1 MKKTNKYV
9 IREGWVSI
17 IFNCLLFVIKY
28 WAGIVS
34 GSVALIAD
42 AWHTMTDTI
51 SSVIVLISGKVM
63 NKPPDKEHPY
73 GHGRAEH
80 IANLI
85 IGVLLAIVA
94 FDFLVSAYTK
104 FKSGEPSHFGI
115 IAIIVTG
122 ISIISKEAMARY
134 AFWTYKKSKLDILK
148 SDGLHH
154 RSDALSSIIIM
165 AGIFL
170 NKYAYWIDSLLATLV
185 AILIAYASYEILNK
199 EIDYS
204 LGEKIDSELKKKIK
218 ASVTKLLGHSVYIH
232 HFHLH
237 QYGYYQELN
246 CHIKLPGERTLNE
259 VHNTCTK
266 IEQMLSL
273 KFNIVATIHPEPIND
288 TDKKS
293 DSIKK

>member
-1 MKKTNKYV
+1 MEKTNKYV

-17 IFNCLLFVIKY
+17 IVNCFLFVIKY

-94 FDFLVSAYTK
+94 FDFLISAYTK
-104 FKSGEPSHFGI
+104 FKSGEASHFGI

-134 AFWTYKKSKLDILK
+134 AFWTHKKSKLDVLR

-154 RSDALSSIIIM
+154 RSDALSSVIIM

-170 NKYAYWIDSLLATLV
+170 NKYAFWIDSLLAAIV
-185 AILIAYASYEILNK
+185 AILIAYTSYEIINK

-204 LGEKIDSELKKKIK
+204 LGEKIDSDLKKKIK
-218 ASVTKLLGHSVYIH
+218 LSVKNLLGNTVYIH

-246 CHIKLPGERTLNE
+246 CHIKLPGDLTLNE
-259 VHNTCTK
+259 VHIICTK
-266 IEQMLSL
+266 IEQMLSS
-273 KFNIVATIHPEPIND
+273 KFKIVATIHPEPIDN
-288 TDKKS
+288 TEEIRNFNKK
-293 DSIKK
+293 

>member
-1 MKKTNKYV
+1 MEKTNKYV
-9 IREGWVSI
+9 ILEGWVSI
-17 IFNCLLFVIKY
+17 IINCLLFGIKY

-73 GHGRAEH
+73 GHGRAEN

-104 FKSGEPSHFGI
+104 FRSGEASHFGI
-115 IAIIVTG
+115 IAIVVTG

-170 NKYAYWIDSLLATLV
+170 NKYAYWVDSLLAALV
-185 AILIAYASYEILNK
+185 AILIAYASYEILSK

-204 LGEKIDSELKKKIK
+204 LGEKIDPELKNNIK
-218 ASVTKLLGHSVYIH
+218 ASVTELLGHTVYIH

-246 CHIKLPGERTLNE
+246 CHIKLPGNLTLNE
-259 VHNTCTK
+259 VHHICTK
-266 IEQMLSL
+266 IEDMLNL
-273 KFNIVATIHPEPIND
+273 QFKIVTTIHPEPI
-288 TDKKS
+288 
-293 DSIKK
+293 DSKEDSNFLEK